1 MKIAV
6 IGTGAVGQTL
16 ASKLL
21 ELNHDVMIGTRNV
34 SEKLTN
40 GTKDKNGNPPFNQWL
55 ETHSK
60 AKLGTF
66 AEAASFGEII
76 INATNGSNSVKAL
89 ILAGAKNLTGK
100 VLIDIANP
108 LDLSNGMPPS
118 LLPGLN
124 NTNSLAEEIQ
134 KTFPDVQVVKTLNT
148 MWAGIMINPGLL
160 GNGDHIN
167 YICGNSPQAKS
178 KVQKLLNQFGWKN
191 ENIIDLG
198 DITGARATESVLL
211 IWLRIMGAIK
221 EGVFNF
227 KIVR

>member
-1 MKIAV
+1 MKIGV
-6 IGTGAVGQTL
+6 LGTGAVGQTI

-21 ELNHDVMIGTRNV
+21 ELNHEVVVGTRNV
-34 SEKLTN
+34 SEKLAN
-40 GTKDKNGNPPFNQWL
+40 NTKEKDGNPPLKEWL
-55 ETHSK
+55 DANTK
-60 AKLGTF
+60 AKLATF
-66 AEAASFGEII
+66 ADAAAFGEII

-89 ILAGAKNLTGK
+89 ILAGAKNIRGK
-100 VLIDIANP
+100 VLMDVANP
-108 LDLSNGMPPS
+108 LDFSNGMPPS

-134 KTFPDVQVVKTLNT
+134 KTFPDIQVVKTLNT
-148 MWAGIMINPGLL
+148 MWAGLMVNPDLV

-167 YICGNSPQAKS
+167 FICGNSPQAKS

-191 ENIIDLG
+191 ENIMDLG

-211 IWLRIMGAIK
+211 IWVRIMGATK
-221 EGVFNF
+221 SGVFNF

>member
-1 MKIAV
+1 MKIGV
-6 IGTGAVGQTL
+6 LGTGAVGQTL

-40 GTKDKNGNPPFNQWL
+40 GTKDKNGNPPFSQWL
-55 ETHSK
+55 EANSK
-60 AKLGTF
+60 AKPGTF
-66 AEAASFGEII
+66 AEAAAFGEIV

-89 ILAGAKNLTGK
+89 ILAGAKNLSGK

-108 LDLSNGMPPS
+108 LDFSNGMPPS

-148 MWAGIMINPGLL
+148 MWAGLMINPGLI

-167 YICGNSPQAKS
+167 FICGNSSTAKS

-191 ENIIDLG
+191 ENIMDLG
-198 DITGARATESVLL
+198 DITGARATESVLP

-221 EGVFNF
+221 GGVFNF